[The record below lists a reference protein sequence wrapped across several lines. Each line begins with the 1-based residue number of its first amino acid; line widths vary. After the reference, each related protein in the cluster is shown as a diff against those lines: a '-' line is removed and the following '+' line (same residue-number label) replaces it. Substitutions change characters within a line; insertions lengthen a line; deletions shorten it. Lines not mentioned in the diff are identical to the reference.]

1 MAGISKGF
9 QGVLWSRDVSSL
21 DIQEDKNYI
30 IHQVLMYGSLD
41 QIKWLK
47 SVYSGGEIREVFCK
61 QPKKIYTPQAFNFIK
76 NYLLGI
82 STSLSEKEYVKS
94 IF

>member
-1 MAGISKGF
+1 MAIPTDF

-21 DIQEDKNYI
+21 DLQEDKNYI

-41 QIKWLK
+41 QINWLK
-47 SVYSGGEIREVFCK
+47 SVYRIGEMKEVFLGH
-61 QPKKIYTPQAFNFIK
+61 PRRIYTPQAFNFVK

-82 STSLSEKEYVKS
+82 KAELSEEKYARAT
-94 IF
+94 F